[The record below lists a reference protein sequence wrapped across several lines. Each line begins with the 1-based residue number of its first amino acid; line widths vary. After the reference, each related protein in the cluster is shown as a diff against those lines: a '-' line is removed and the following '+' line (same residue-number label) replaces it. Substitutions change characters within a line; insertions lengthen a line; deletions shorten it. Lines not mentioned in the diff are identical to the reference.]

1 MKKLILCLAIVSLVL
16 GLNACKSEK
25 EKEETCAPTSLNPNG
40 DSELALL
47 MRDMAKLSEANA
59 IALREGKELAPY
71 KGEFTPM
78 KTAERT
84 MKDFDETFFQGMSD
98 IYLANMQKLY
108 EAKPED
114 RISLHNNVVES
125 CQACH
130 NQICPGPLKRI
141 DKMLVK
147 L

>member
-1 MKKLILCLAIVSLVL
+1 MKKIILCLGIVVIVG

-25 EKEETCAPTSLNPNG
+25 EKEENCSPTSLNPNG
-40 DSELALL
+40 DSELAIL
-47 MRDMAKLSEANA
+47 MRDMAKISEANA

-71 KGEFTPM
+71 HGEFEAM
-78 KTAERT
+78 KKADRT

-98 IYLANMQKLY
+98 SYLNNMQKLY

-114 RISLHNNVVES
+114 RIALHNNVVES

-147 L
+147 I